1 MMFIWF
7 IMKQLDSTIPSMSK
21 VKTFTL
27 PSLLKPIKVGS
38 MLTANQQH
46 LSIEKVNIYFVSSKL
61 LSIQQFAITVTNTSH
76 SIARPKE
83 FHSM

>member
-1 MMFIWF
+1 MKFIWF
-7 IMKQLDSTIPSMSK
+7 IMKQLDSTIPGMSK
-21 VKTFTL
+21 VKNFTL
-27 PSLLKPIKVGS
+27 PSLLKPVKVVS

-61 LSIQQFAITVTNTSH
+61 LSIQQFTITVANTSH
-76 SIARPKE
+76 SITRPKE